1 MKGINTFNLALLGK
15 WGWHLFQ
22 HEGQLWVR
30 VVQSKYGG
38 WRGLDEAHGSNKES
52 LWWRDLKIVFQTS
65 QQGEELKKRIQWKL
79 GSGDRIKFWEDEWID
94 GEASLATKYPRLF
107 VISCQQNQLI
117 QQMDGYKD
125 EEWEWNLS
133 WRRPLFDNEIT
144 MATNFLTDIERKTI
158 QRNRRDEWVWKKDQR
173 GQYTARSTYNLM
185 RGAEVEGIQDRAFE
199 ELWKLKVPIKVA
211 VFA

>member
-94 GEASLATKYPRLF
+94 GEASLAIKYPRLF
-107 VISCQQNQLI
+107 VISCQENQLI
-117 QQMDGYKD
+117 QQIGSYKD
-125 EEWEWNLS
+125 KEWEWNLS

-158 QRNRRDEWVWKKDQR
+158 QRNRRDEWVWKEDQSR
-173 GQYTARSTYNLM
+173 QYTARSAYNLM
-185 RGAEVEGIQDRAFE
+185 RGEEVEGIHDRAFE